1 VDENCLTAQFIQQ
14 STIQWVPFMP
24 YHLTISYRS
33 KKRLLSVVLGIVVTL
48 GARVASAQ
56 SSAAGPVLSPALHAA
71 QILELSHYLAAT
83 EGAPDTYARVVKA
96 AFASPPNSGVS
107 ITAFEEN
114 QNFVYAVGALPAQ
127 DGATSEGRV
136 ARTKSRWIRRLIVL
150 NPSVLIIDDQL
161 APAIS
166 AATENGFL
174 ISQTAP
180 QVAGRIARLIEDS
193 DEISV
198 EMLLPKTA
206 TYRVKCAENGPAPQ
220 NCLLAAIAPANSPA
234 TRFLFTLRV
243 GKPASGG
250 GAIQSKF
257 IPATG
262 EWKLTASSGG
272 KVFRLTLPAP
282 AEGAGEFAVASS
294 DGKTLISSRP
304 FPSGVLPHGRE
315 GNRLLALWDSQYQKA
330 GSALWDIGRPA
341 DELQKV
347 VAEHRVRQCRVVD
360 MCCGS
365 GSDAIY
371 LARMGF
377 DVTAIDVAPT
387 ALGQAQDKG
396 RNAGV
401 TVQWLL
407 ADILAPPDL
416 KPFDF
421 VYDRGCYHVVRDQNL
436 PAYLETVRR
445 FSHPGTEL
453 LLLAT
458 RRDEKDPPDA
468 PGVTE
473 EELRFDFLSLF
484 DLDWLREIRL
494 ESTHAGTPGWSAF
507 FKRNSK

>member
-1 VDENCLTAQFIQQ
+1 
-14 STIQWVPFMP
+14 MP

-33 KKRLLSVVLGIVVTL
+33 KKRLLSVALGIVFLL
-48 GARVASAQ
+48 GVRVSGAQ
-56 SSAAGPVLSPALHAA
+56 SSDAEPVISPALHAA

-96 AFASPPNSGVS
+96 AFGSLPNSGVS

-114 QNFVYAVGALPAQ
+114 QNFVYAVGALPAP
-127 DGATSEGRV
+127 DGATSDGRLE
-136 ARTKSRWIRRLIVL
+136 RPNSHWIRRLIVL
-150 NPSVLIIDDQL
+150 NPSVLIIDDEL
-161 APAIS
+161 APAKS
-166 AATENGFL
+166 AAIDDAFL
-174 ISQTAP
+174 ISGTAP
-180 QVAGRIARLIEDS
+180 HVSGRIARLIEDS

-198 EMLLPKTA
+198 EMLLPRTA
-206 TYRVKCAENGPAPQ
+206 SYRVKCTENGQAPQ
-220 NCLLAAIAPANSPA
+220 SCLLAAIAPATSLA
-234 TRFLFTLRV
+234 TRFLYTVRV

-257 IPATG
+257 IPATD

-272 KVFRLTLPAP
+272 KGFQLTLPPP
-282 AEGAGEFAVASS
+282 AEGAGEIAVASS
-294 DGKTLISSRP
+294 DGKSLINSRP
-304 FPSGVLPHGRE
+304 FPSGVLPHGPE

-347 VAEHRVRQCRVVD
+347 VGEGKVSRCRVVD

-365 GSDAIY
+365 GTDAIY

-387 ALGQAQDKG
+387 AIGQAQEKG
-396 RNAGV
+396 RHAGV
-401 TVQWLL
+401 SVQWLL
-407 ADILAPPDL
+407 ANILAPPDL

-458 RRDEKDPPDA
+458 RRDEKDPPEA
-468 PGVTE
+468 PGVGE

-484 DLDWLREIRL
+484 DLEWLREIRL
-494 ESTHAGTPGWSAF
+494 ESTHDGTPGWSAF